1 MRSGQSLRA
10 REAGRRAHA
19 RSRGATDGW
28 VEAVALIAI
37 ARARDDGAVMAAM
50 RGGARLARGGVSGM
64 VLFSM
69 FPRGDG
75 RERHSRARFEG
86 DVSVRAGRAMWARR
100 GRFGRPD
107 GRGCAR
113 TSGHSSVFA
122 RGRRV
127 GRCRVSFVARV
138 RSMETRTGAS
148 ASNAMGRAK
157 PYWLGSRGARERE
170 QCDSFVLRPRTR
182 H

>member
-1 MRSGQSLRA
+1 
-10 REAGRRAHA
+10 
-19 RSRGATDGW
+19 
-28 VEAVALIAI
+28 
-37 ARARDDGAVMAAM
+37 MAAM
-50 RGGARLARGGVSGM
+50 RGGARLARGGVGGL

-75 RERHSRARFEG
+75 RERRSRAGFEG
-86 DVSVRAGRAMWARR
+86 DVSARAGRAMWARR

-107 GRGCAR
+107 GRGGAR
-113 TSGHSSVFA
+113 ASGRSSVFA

-138 RSMETRTGAS
+138 RSMETRTGATES
-148 ASNAMGRAK
+148 DAMGRAAK

-170 QCDSFVLRPRTR
+170 QCDSFLLRSRTR

>member
-37 ARARDDGAVMAAM
+37 ARARGDGAVMVAM
-50 RGGARLARGGVSGM
+50 RGGVSGM
-64 VLFSM
+64 VVFSM

-75 RERHSRARFEG
+75 RERHSRAGFEG

-107 GRGCAR
+107 GRGGAR

-157 PYWLGSRGARERE
+157 PYWLGSRGARECE